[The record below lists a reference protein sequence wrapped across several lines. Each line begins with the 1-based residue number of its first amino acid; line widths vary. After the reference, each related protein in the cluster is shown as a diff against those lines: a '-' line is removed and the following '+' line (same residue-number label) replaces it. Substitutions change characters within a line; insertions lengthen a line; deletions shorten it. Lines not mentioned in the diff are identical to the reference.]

1 VVSFTPWP
9 LYPRR
14 MKPRKL
20 LDRRT
25 LGEQHAE
32 YEIKVSFFEWLGQRD
47 VRVAVANL
55 RYFWDS
61 PRDMEKRR

>member
-1 VVSFTPWP
+1 
-9 LYPRR
+9 